1 VGASPASNPADFAP
15 AAWIDQFI
23 TSDSEAEMMLQ
34 SFCSEMAP
42 LFPFVVILPSMTFIE
57 LRDKKPFLLLAILML
72 GFRHDQVRQTAIAK
86 KIREIISYNVLI
98 KGEQSLDILQCLL
111 VYLNWSVRLSRV

>member
-1 VGASPASNPADFAP
+1 
-15 AAWIDQFI
+15 
-23 TSDSEAEMMLQ
+23 
-34 SFCSEMAP
+34 MAP